1 MSLSIENTKPYPHKG
16 QAFYLTPPL
25 HTPKK
30 KSPEDCWL
38 SFIDQE
44 PDGSYSSSK
53 LIRSEPRS
61 TKDKHYTFKSS
72 YTSQVTVVSYRRN
85 YSHKSIALFRNKKDG
100 PTKGNIAYILG
111 SFLELDGSTDS
122 TIKTQANVLDYCKF
136 NKLPKPS
143 YVIETSIG
151 HFHIIWTY
159 SRPLP
164 FTEKN
169 ESYWTSQQSRL
180 IQLFEQ
186 AGFLVDKGASMNP
199 VQNLRNPSQLKPYNF
214 KRRCKIIIHKT
225 YQKTSLRAIYRA
237 LNGTSIPNPI
247 RIRASVKLRRFLR
260 VNRTFTTTY
269 KELAVALQVSVK
281 TIQRIVGQ
289 AIGDGDMILV
299 QKVGNNCWET
309 RATEY
314 RSGLYIEGQFPERT
328 SSKTKTIILGNEHC
342 LARFLS
348 CGVAIGARNRA
359 LFACGVY
366 LKFRGRGDVSLNAV
380 VKVLGKGGRESGI
393 SNRELMRTLGNAM
406 KSRYTF
412 PLSVDKLRLWGLLVG
427 R

>member
-1 MSLSIENTKPYPHKG
+1 MFLTLIETN
-16 QAFYLTPPL
+16 
-25 HTPKK
+25 
-30 KSPEDCWL
+30 
-38 SFIDQE
+38 
-44 PDGSYSSSK
+44 
-53 LIRSEPRS
+53 
-61 TKDKHYTFKSS
+61 
-72 YTSQVTVVSYRRN
+72 N
-85 YSHKSIALFRNKKDG
+85 
-100 PTKGNIAYILG
+100 
-111 SFLELDGSTDS
+111 
-122 TIKTQANVLDYCKF
+122 
-136 NKLPKPS
+136 LPKPS

-151 HFHIIWTY
+151 HFHVIWNY
-159 SRPLP
+159 NNPLP
-164 FTEKN
+164 WTEKN

-180 IQLFEQ
+180 IQLFGQ

-199 VQNLRNPSQLKPYNF
+199 VQNLRNPSQLKAYNF
-214 KRRCKIIIHKT
+214 KRRCKVIIHKT
-225 YQKTSLRAIYRA
+225 YQKTSLRELYRA
-237 LNGTSIPNPI
+237 LNGTSIPNPKKV
-247 RIRASVKLRRFLR
+247 RASVKLRRFLR
-260 VNRTFTTTY
+260 ANRTFTTTY

-328 SSKTKTIILGNEHC
+328 SSRTTTIFSGNEYC
-342 LARFLS
+342 LSRFLS
-348 CGVAIGARNRA
+348 CGVGIGARNRA

-380 VKVLGKGGRESGI
+380 VKVLGKGGRESGL

>member
-1 MSLSIENTKPYPHKG
+1 MSLTIENTTATQNER

-25 HTPKK
+25 RTPKK

-38 SFIDQE
+38 SFIDQLS
-44 PDGSYSSSK
+44 DGFYSSSK
-53 LIRSEPRS
+53 LVRNEPRK
-61 TKDKHYTFKSS
+61 TADTYFIIKTRK
-72 YTSQVTVVSYRRN
+72 TSVGSYRRN
-85 YSHKSIALFRNKKDG
+85 STHKSIALFRNKKDG
-100 PTKGNIAYILG
+100 STRGNIAYILG
-111 SFLELDGSTDS
+111 SFLEIDGSTDN
-122 TIKTQANVLDYCKF
+122 TIKTRMDVLTLIETNNF
-136 NKLPKPS
+136 PKPS

-159 SRPLP
+159 NSPLP

-180 IQLFEQ
+180 IQLFGQ

-237 LNGTSIPNPI
+237 LNGTSIPNPKKV
-247 RIRASVKLRRFLR
+247 RASVKLRQFLR
-260 VNRTFTTTY
+260 ANRTFTTTY

-299 QKVGNNCWET
+299 QKVGNNCWGT

-328 SSKTKTIILGNEHC
+328 SSRTTTMLPGDENEDC
-342 LARFLS
+342 LSMFLS

-359 LFACGVY
+359 AFACGVY
-366 LKFRGRGDVSLNAV
+366 LKSRGGGECL
-380 VKVLGKGGRESGI
+380 LG
-393 SNRELMRTLGNAM
+393 
-406 KSRYTF
+406 
-412 PLSVDKLRLWGLLVG
+412 
-427 R
+427 